1 MMRTKDIVMLI
12 AGVGMLNVVLLQTAS
27 ASQTGDNV
35 SVNFKGEFSIVTACT
50 IKNDQII
57 DVAFGE
63 VGVNKVDGVNYKQTI
78 PYTVDCKGATDNSPL
93 SLMMSGAA
101 ANYDDAAVTTSAD
114 GLGIRIE
121 ANGQPMSLNK
131 PLSTTLGELQS
142 LTLTAVPVKDPIKT
156 LSEGIF
162 SATATLTANYQ

>member
-1 MMRTKDIVMLI
+1 MRIKGIVILI
-12 AGVGMLNVVLLQTAS
+12 AVVGMLNAGLLQTVS

-35 SVNFKGEFSIVTACT
+35 SVNFQGEFTIVTACT
-50 IKNDQII
+50 IKNDQAI

-63 VGVNKVDGVNYKQTI
+63 VGVNKVDGANYKQVI

-93 SLMMSGAA
+93 SLMMSGTAED
-101 ANYDDAAVTTSAD
+101 YDDAAVTTSAD

-131 PLSTTLGELQS
+131 PLSTTLGALQS
-142 LTLTAVPVKDPIKT
+142 LTLTAVPVKDPVKT

>member
-1 MMRTKDIVMLI
+1 MRTKYIVMLI
-12 AGVGMLNVVLLQTAS
+12 AVFVMLNAGLLKPAGATQS
-27 ASQTGDNV
+27 GDNV
-35 SVNFKGEFSIVTACT
+35 SVNFQGEFTMATACT
-50 IKNDQII
+50 IKNDQVI

-63 VGVNKVDGVNYKQTI
+63 VGVNKVDGTNYKQII
-78 PYTVDCKGATDNSPL
+78 PYTVDCQGATDNSPL

-101 ANYDDAAVTTSAD
+101 ENYDEAAVTTSAD

-121 ANGQPMSLNK
+121 ANGQPMPLNK
-131 PLSTTLGELQS
+131 PLNTTLGDLQS
-142 LTLTAVPVKDPIKT
+142 LTLTAVPVRDPVKT